1 MCKFKMNV
9 VPKTTQ
15 ELTKFFKKL
24 YRKLMKLRIKSRKN
38 VAFPVKIFDQDHK
51 MVEIS
56 VKKENMDANAER
68 NNQIKKQNF

>member
-9 VPKTTQ
+9 VPKTIQ

-68 NNQIKKQNF
+68 NNQIKKQYF